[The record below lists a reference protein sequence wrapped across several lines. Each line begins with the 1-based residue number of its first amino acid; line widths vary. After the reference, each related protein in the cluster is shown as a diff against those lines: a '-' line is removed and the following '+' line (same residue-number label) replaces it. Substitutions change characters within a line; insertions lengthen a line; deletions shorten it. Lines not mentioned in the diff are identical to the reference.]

1 MKTIQIERYKWNKG
15 ISSTETLIISSSE
28 KLPQPHHYIRAEE
41 KQKTEELFTNTQ
53 AAWKMSEI
61 YP

>member
-1 MKTIQIERYKWNKG
+1 M
-15 ISSTETLIISSSE
+15 ETLIISSSE
-28 KLPQPHHYIRAEE
+28 KLPQPHHYTRAEE
-41 KQKTEELFTNTQ
+41 KQKTEELFTNIQ